1 MRQKTKP
8 ENLAARWLLSG
19 FIVASLTFVIACD
32 GEKAQTPGSAG
43 SPALTHEQKIANA
56 YREDNN
62 GWIYLHLEG
71 APEVIGYQHG
81 YLAAAEIVDVR
92 DALAMSLEHDTK
104 KNWEFY
110 RTESLKLFWAKTPEE
125 YQKELDGI
133 VSGVN
138 AKLGANTIDRA
149 DAVALN
155 AMEEMAFYYVPW
167 LESKKNPKAAEN
179 KAPGNCSAFAA
190 TGSWTRDGKIV
201 MAHNAWTS
209 YVIGERWNLIVDLVP
224 EKGHRIFMDA
234 MPGFIHSGDDFYV
247 SAGGIIVTET
257 TITQFQGFDPNG
269 IAEFVRA
276 RKAIQYAD
284 SIDDWAATMREG
296 NNGGYANDWLIGD
309 NKTGEIA
316 RLELGLKNVLLE
328 RTKDG
333 YFVGSNF
340 PVNPKL
346 IKEET
351 TFDTESQEHLA
362 QCPACPLGRVDEG
375 EQGKDRYR
383 SPPNCSKPT
392 TSIRFAR
399 PTRAAPILSVAM
411 WKDDPRGI
419 PEWEWGGFYP
429 GGTVQAKAVD
439 GTLAAGLKF
448 WASMGHPCGQT
459 FVAKDFLKAHPE
471 YAWQEKFLKDM
482 PGRPWTLFEKGS
494 RTP

>member
-1 MRQKTKP
+1 MRRQTMSKS
-8 ENLAARWLLSG
+8 LATRCLLSG
-19 FIVASLTFVIACD
+19 FVVASLTFAIACG
-32 GEKAQTPGSAG
+32 GEKARTPASVG

-56 YREDNN
+56 HREDNN

-92 DALAMSLEHDTK
+92 DAVAMSLEHDTK

-138 AKLGANTIDRA
+138 AKLGADKMDRA

-201 MAHNAWTS
+201 MAHNTWTS

-276 RKAIQYAD
+276 RKAIQYAN

-316 RLELGLKNVLLE
+316 RLELGLKNTRLE

-340 PVNPKL
+340 PTNPKL

-351 TFDTESQEHLA
+351 TFDTKAKNTSPNARRVRWEELMKENKGKIDIESAKLFEADH
-362 QCPACPLGRVDEG
+362 VDTFRKTNEG
-375 EQGKDRYR
+375 SANSLCGHGEK
-383 SPPNCSKPT
+383 
-392 TSIRFAR
+392 
-399 PTRAAPILSVAM
+399 
-411 WKDDPRGI
+411 DPRGI
-419 PEWEWGGFYP
+419 PEWEWGEFYP

-448 WASMGHPCGQT
+448 WALMGHPCGQT

-482 PGRPWTLFEKGS
+482 PGQPWTLFGKGRGS
-494 RTP
+494 S